1 MICQRC
7 RTHLL
12 LRLPLHQQAV
22 RSSTP
27 SICSPLTRNPSRFYS
42 DISATPPPPTPRQP
56 GGSSV
61 TVPSPEEPAPAGTPN
76 ESVKPDAAAQPAQ
89 PSNPAAAPRIVSSC
103 PVGTKLEGLNY
114 FKNKPDLFAKE
125 DHEYPDWL
133 WTLLDDPKKKTT
145 DTGGVDMSSTCL
157 FFLHYGPFICDHLLT
172 AGTPQSSTRNNASVS
187 RRSWLRKP
195 RRSLQRCLCINRPLI
210 SHRRRTTVPA
220 KRRPMLCRKRP
231 TALRSGRRSPRARE
245 RHGGRAFGNPTSCA
259 ECEKDSTIYRPERR
273 CGLYIIFLLVVT
285 GNLFC
290 F

>member
-145 DTGGVDMSSTCL
+145 DTGGVDMSKL
-157 FFLHYGPFICDHLLT
+157 NKK
-172 AGTPQSSTRNNASVS
+172 Q
-187 RRSWLRKP
+187 
-195 RRSLQRCLCINRPLI
+195 
-210 SHRRRTTVPA
+210 
-220 KRRPMLCRKRP
+220 RKRLEKKLAAQAQKEP
-231 TALRSGRRSPRARE
+231 PKVPLHQQATDITPASYNRSGEEAADALQETAHSIEERTQITKSARE
-245 RHGGRAFGNPTSCA
+245 A
-259 ECEKDSTIYRPERR
+259 RR
-273 CGLYIIFLLVVT
+273 KGIRESNFLR
-285 GNLFC
+285 GM
-290 F
+290 